1 MMTDAE
7 KRFRTFLFL
16 DLEHRGVMFS
26 HALVRCQLGSREAMD
41 LLEFIKS
48 VWAEDR
54 QELEDIPCQSSPDR
68 GMLKALGYRVGE
80 AGVETAVRRLIL
92 DYLLTEDALPA
103 IHGLGYMKAWGLAS
117 EEIRP
122 AKLRRVLRNLADEK
136 RFDIENDKAVRE
148 WTADIAYLDQ
158 VGSPVDPAENQA

>member
-16 DLEHRGVMFS
+16 DLERRGVMLS
-26 HALVRCQLGSREAMD
+26 HAVVRCQPGSREAMD

-54 QELEDIPCQSSPDR
+54 QELEDIACQSSPGR

-80 AGVETAVRRLIL
+80 AGVVTA
-92 DYLLTEDALPA
+92 
-103 IHGLGYMKAWGLAS
+103 
-117 EEIRP
+117 
-122 AKLRRVLRNLADEK
+122 LRRVMFE
-136 RFDIENDKAVRE
+136 
-148 WTADIAYLDQ
+148 YLLPED
-158 VGSPVDPAENQA
+158 GRPPVPGLGDLSRVFHPAWYGQPSCGPG

>member
-16 DLEHRGVMFS
+16 DLERRGVMFS

-54 QELEDIPCQSSPDR
+54 QELEDFPCQSSPDR
-68 GMLKALGYRVGE
+68 GMLKTLGCE
-80 AGVETAVRRLIL
+80 
-92 DYLLTEDALPA
+92 
-103 IHGLGYMKAWGLAS
+103 
-117 EEIRP
+117 
-122 AKLRRVLRNLADEK
+122 
-136 RFDIENDKAVRE
+136 
-148 WTADIAYLDQ
+148 
-158 VGSPVDPAENQA
+158 